1 MERGADVTMQTTFP
15 ITALQAQ
22 AAANLFLSEHLP
34 DRFTADQAQFNP
46 QGGCWHVP
54 VILAY
59 PGIGALGGVGEIWVA
74 TQEAAVIF
82 HTPVE
87 EMWARAQHLYD
98 AHRDAIEAAFL

>member
-1 MERGADVTMQTTFP
+1 MQTTFP
-15 ITALQAQ
+15 ITALRAQ

-59 PGIGALGGVGEIWVA
+59 PGVGALGGAGKSGS
-74 TQEAAVIF
+74 
-82 HTPVE
+82 PP
-87 EMWARAQHLYD
+87 RKLPSY
-98 AHRDAIEAAFL
+98 AIRQLRK